1 MIIYYIFIEFSQKFN
16 LFIFMQVICNVHM
29 YKVDKFYFIS
39 YLGCFFAA
47 VNPMFRLS
55 AFKLGLKS
63 KKL

>member
-1 MIIYYIFIEFSQKFN
+1 
-16 LFIFMQVICNVHM
+16 MQVICNVHM

-63 KKL
+63 KKLWNIL

>member
-1 MIIYYIFIEFSQKFN
+1 
-16 LFIFMQVICNVHM
+16 M

>member
-1 MIIYYIFIEFSQKFN
+1 
-16 LFIFMQVICNVHM
+16 MQVICNVHM

-63 KKL
+63 KKLWKNCADETYFKSLIIAFVV